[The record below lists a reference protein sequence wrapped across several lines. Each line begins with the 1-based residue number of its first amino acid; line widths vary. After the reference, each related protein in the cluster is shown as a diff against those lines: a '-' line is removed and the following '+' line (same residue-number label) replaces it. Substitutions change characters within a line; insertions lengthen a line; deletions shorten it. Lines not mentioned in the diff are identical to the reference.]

1 MITRRN
7 VVKSLGMTA
16 AVAAIGH
23 TGLALAQQKPVKI
36 NFGYIADAAVGP
48 LIAIANKRKLWEKYG
63 LEANLV
69 SFTNGPSQVV
79 AMEAGSLDAGFLGAG
94 AMWLP
99 AVGRVKVLGINL
111 LDFGNVVLGQP
122 GGGTTMAS
130 LKGKEVGVSEG
141 TSGEMILRQAL
152 AKEGMTMADIQ
163 KINLDP
169 ATLVPAFIAGRIAA
183 AAIWFPPAGTILQ
196 RVPDAKTLASDRDFP
211 TQAPVSAF
219 VARLESVKDNR
230 EGLVRLMTVL
240 QDAMDYRV
248 KNMDETIR
256 LTSELTTLS
265 QEIVGAVYRN
275 KMVTAFT
282 TAQLVAET
290 KSGKVIERL
299 ESRDKLSI
307 SMGKIKTALPASQY
321 YQSDIFLEA
330 AARVK
335 N

>member
-7 VVKSLGMTA
+7 AVKNLGMTA
-16 AVAAIGH
+16 AVASLGH
-23 TGLALAQQKPVKI
+23 ASLALAQKPIKV

-48 LIAIANKRKLWEKYG
+48 LVAIANKRKLWEKYS

-79 AMEAGSLDAGFLGAG
+79 AMEAGSLDAGFLGPG

-122 GGGTTMAS
+122 GGSASMAS

-152 AKEGMTMADIQ
+152 AKAGMTMNDVQ
-163 KINLDP
+163 KVNLDP

-196 RVPDAKTLASDRDFP
+196 KVPDAKTLASDRDFP
-211 TQAPVSAF
+211 DRAPVSAF

-230 EGLVRLMTVL
+230 EGLVRLMAVL

-248 KNMDETIR
+248 KNLEETIR

-265 QEIVGAVYRN
+265 TDIVGSVYRN
-275 KMVTAFT
+275 KMVTMFT
-282 TAQLVAET
+282 TAELVAEA
-290 KSGKVIERL
+290 KSGKTAGRL
-299 ESRDKLSI
+299 EARDQLFISIGKL
-307 SMGKIKTALPASQY
+307 KTAIPASQY
-321 YQSDIFLEA
+321 FASDIFLEG

-335 N
+335 S